1 LSVLTSHLDH
11 LILII
16 VARNQEV
23 ICQLPETQMS
33 IQIPASRATH
43 FLQHHLHLRR
53 HPEKHKRPPHAALK
67 FVLFLTVLAFA
78 ALPTFAQ
85 TQVFPRWEAT
95 LNNFSPAAIAS
106 DSQGKVYLVGTAVG
120 EMLTIKYDSDG
131 HLLWKAWLGSTNQF
145 PLGIDIGVD
154 SAGNVYSL
162 GVLNQEFATAKYNSS
177 GVRQWVDYF
186 SFPGGFIQPK
196 NIAVKPDGQ
205 VFISGTSVE
214 NGTGAS
220 KALLLAYDTNGA
232 QLWKKSAFHIGFD
245 SNSFGT
251 SIGVAADPQGNAVWG
266 IYFDGNNQEY
276 SSGITKY
283 DAAGNQLATDA
294 GGRLAELRNLKL
306 DAKGD
311 WYVTGTGDIGNL
323 TGDAHPMAAKYDP
336 SGKVIWFDDLG
347 PLQFI
352 FNFPT
357 AQIAPNPDGSA
368 FLSPVPG
375 DSSTTLSKF
384 SPAGVR
390 LWTMQNSGL
399 LASNSFGDVY
409 IAGTNL
415 SKYDPNGILIWQQP
429 FASLSNQ
436 TASPTALTLAGG
448 DVLLTGTIPANS
460 ANVTSSL
467 TINYVQ
473 DAAKLIP
480 SALTF
485 PSQVV
490 GIQSTAKP
498 VVLKNTAEQSSAVTS
513 ITVDGDFHQTNN
525 CPATLAP
532 GATCTIS
539 ITFLPT
545 AAGTRTGTLTISD
558 PWAGSPQTAKLTG
571 TGTD

>member
-1 LSVLTSHLDH
+1 MIALYARSFVAVVLRTLANPR
-11 LILII
+11 L
-16 VARNQEV
+16 N
-23 ICQLPETQMS
+23 
-33 IQIPASRATH
+33 
-43 FLQHHLHLRR
+43 LQTMY
-53 HPEKHKRPPHAALK
+53 PEKHKRPRHAALK
-67 FVLFLTVLAFA
+67 IALFLTVLAFGA
-78 ALPTFAQ
+78 PPTPAQ
-85 TQVFPRWEAT
+85 TQVFRRWEAT

-106 DSQGKVYLVGTAVG
+106 DSQGNVYLVGTAVG

-145 PLGIDIGVD
+145 PSGIDIGVD

-186 SFPGGFIQPK
+186 SVPGSFIQPK

-205 VFISGTSVE
+205 VFISGTSVD
-214 NGTGAS
+214 NNTGAS
-220 KALLLAYDTNGA
+220 KALLLAYNINGA

-245 SNSFGT
+245 SNSRGT

-276 SSGITKY
+276 SSGIIKY

-294 GGRLAELRNLKL
+294 GRLAELSTLKL
-306 DAKGD
+306 DGKGD

-323 TGDAHPMAAKYDP
+323 TGYAHPMAAKYDP
-336 SGKVIWFDDLG
+336 SGNVIWFDELG
-347 PLQFI
+347 PLLLDL
-352 FNFPT
+352 NFPT
-357 AQIAPNPDGSA
+357 AQIAPNADGSV

-384 SPAGVR
+384 SPVGVR
-390 LWTMQNSGL
+390 LWTVQNSGL

-409 IAGTNL
+409 VAGTNL

-436 TASPTALTLAGG
+436 AASPTALTLAGG
-448 DVLLTGTIPANS
+448 DVLLTGTIQGNS
-460 ANVTSSL
+460 ANVASSL

-473 DAAKLIP
+473 DAAKLMP

-490 GIQSTAKP
+490 GTQSSAKP

-525 CPATLAP
+525 CPATLGP

-545 AAGTRTGTLTISD
+545 AAGTRTGTLTASD
-558 PWAGSPQTAKLTG
+558 LWAGSPQTAKLTG